1 MRPLKTLLFTAIIAF
16 ITQIAWGQGHEVFSP
31 DQGEGTKLV
40 KIFPNPATDYLSIK
54 FEAPLAKTIKLT
66 LHNII
71 GNSLEVES
79 EIVDDH
85 EIRLKVKDL
94 PAGVYLLALKEDGR
108 SQSCFKFL
116 KR

>member
-1 MRPLKTLLFTAIIAF
+1 M
-16 ITQIAWGQGHEVFSP
+16 
-31 DQGEGTKLV
+31 

>member
-1 MRPLKTLLFTAIIAF
+1 MIMAF
-16 ITQIAWGQGHEVFSP
+16 ITQIAWGQGHDAFSP
-31 DQGEGTKLV
+31 DHTDPVKLV
-40 KIFPNPATDYLSIK
+40 KIFPNPATDFLSVK
-54 FEAPLAKTIKLT
+54 FETIAARTIKLT

-79 EIVDDH
+79 EIIDEH

-94 PAGVYLLALKEDGR
+94 PPGVYFLAIKEEGGT
-108 SQSCFKFL
+108 QSSFKFL

>member
-1 MRPLKTLLFTAIIAF
+1 MRPLKTLLFAVILIF
-16 ITQIAWGQGHEVFSP
+16 ITQTAWGQGLDVFSP
-31 DQGEGTKLV
+31 ERGEPIKLV
-40 KIFPNPATDYLSIK
+40 KIFPNPATEYLSIK
-54 FEAPLAKTIKLT
+54 FEIPQARTIKLT

-79 EIVDDH
+79 EIIDDH

-94 PAGVYLLALKEDGR
+94 PAGVYLLAVKADGR
-108 SQSCFKFL
+108 SQSSFKFL